1 VFLSQLLNGIVTGSG
16 YGIVA
21 VGLTYT
27 LGLARIF
34 NFAYGTFYVFAAY
47 VAIKLSPVAAGGYV
61 LASLIAVLAIAT
73 GGIIF
78 AIVVVFPSIRRSDL
92 AVMIAT
98 LGVDIALTN
107 VGQKIFG
114 ANTEALNS
122 PLTNHLIRLGGHKV
136 SAQGILTVVASFALT
151 GFLSWFILKTRR
163 GTQLRAAAEHSELA
177 AASGINVSV
186 NYILAVVIGIVVAA
200 LGAVLYAPLTV
211 VTSSSGND
219 ILLISFAVIA
229 LAGVGQLWGALAVG
243 FGVGI
248 FESLFVGYVNSTY
261 PDVVVYLLLILVLLV
276 RPRGLFRGHA

>member
-1 VFLSQLLNGIVTGSG
+1 MFLSQLLNGIVTGSG

-47 VAIKLSPVAAGGYV
+47 IAIRLSPVSVGGYLLAALIAVVAVAAGGIV
-61 LASLIAVLAIAT
+61 FAIA
-73 GGIIF
+73 
-78 AIVVVFPSIRRSDL
+78 VVFPSIRRSDL

-122 PLTNHLIRLGGHKV
+122 PLTGDIIRLGGQKI
-136 SAQGILTVVASFALT
+136 SAQGILTIVAAIVLT
-151 GFLSWFILKTRR
+151 GVLSWFILKTRR
-163 GTQLRAAAEHSELA
+163 GTQLRAAAEQPELA
-177 AASGINVSV
+177 AASGMNISA
-186 NYILAVVIGIVVAA
+186 NYILAVVIGIVISA

-219 ILLISFAVIA
+219 ILLISFAIIA

-276 RPRGLFRGHA
+276 RPRGLFHGHA

>member
-61 LASLIAVLAIAT
+61 LASLIAVLAVAT

-122 PLTNHLIRLGGHKV
+122 PLTNHLIRLGGQKI

-151 GFLSWFILKTRR
+151 GALSWFILKTRR